1 MLKAV
6 LFDMDGV
13 LIDSELHWQPA
24 QEELLDGLGLDWDT
38 LDYKSTL
45 GLSLRD
51 LYDTL
56 CTKYSLSISR
66 ELFNELY
73 DGVAKKIYAEKSS
86 IIKGFFEFA
95 SDLKDNGVKIA
106 LVSSSP
112 HRWIEIVIK
121 RFSLEKT
128 FDTIISSDDVGGEG
142 KPSPKIYT
150 YTAEKIG
157 VMPNECIV
165 IEDSYN
171 GVLSAKRANMY
182 SIGFRNGFNDNQD
195 LSPAHNEI
203 IGFASV
209 SYKQLS
215 IIFNN
220 HFNK

>member
-13 LIDSELHWQPA
+13 LVDSELHWQPA
-24 QEELLDGLGLDWDT
+24 QEELLDNLGLDWDM

-56 CTKYSLSISR
+56 CTKYNLSIDR
-66 ELFNELY
+66 EKFDTLY
-73 DGVAKKIYAEKSS
+73 DEVAKKVYSEKSS
-86 IIKGFFEFA
+86 ITKGFFEFI
-95 SDLKDNGVKIA
+95 SDLKNNEVKTA

-128 FDTIISSDDVGGEG
+128 FGAIISSDDVGGEG

-150 YTAEKIG
+150 YSAEKIG
-157 VMPNECIV
+157 IAPNECTV
-165 IEDSYN
+165 IEDSHN
-171 GVLSAKRANMY
+171 GSLSAKLANMF
-182 SIGFRNGFNDNQD
+182 SIGFRNGFNDEQD
-195 LSPAHNEI
+195 LSPAHIEI
-203 IGFASV
+203 RGFEAL
-209 SYKQLS
+209 SYEK
-215 IIFNN
+215 IIELYNKY
-220 HFNK
+220 FNK